1 MFCKN
6 CGKYIEYDSVYCDE
20 CKIKLEQTEQKDHY
34 FDDTKTNSQ
43 SSFSQQ
49 PIKQVGSVK
58 DGLKSGII
66 GLIMAIIAG
75 AIIGYA
81 LVFMVYCAEFHFA
94 EYLTFEDYFSI
105 IEYIPPELVT
115 LFEKMPYL
123 SLIFGGISLPFSVIG
138 LVFGVKSIKTF
149 IKAKKDGRKKPIP
162 TLVLGI
168 FATYQ
173 SVVAIFSFFELI
185 CVFILIALI

>member
-149 IKAKKDGRKKPIP
+149 IKAKKEDRKKPIP
-162 TLVLGI
+162 TLILGI

-173 SVVAIFSFFELI
+173 SVIAIFSFFELI
-185 CVFILIALI
+185 FVFILIALI